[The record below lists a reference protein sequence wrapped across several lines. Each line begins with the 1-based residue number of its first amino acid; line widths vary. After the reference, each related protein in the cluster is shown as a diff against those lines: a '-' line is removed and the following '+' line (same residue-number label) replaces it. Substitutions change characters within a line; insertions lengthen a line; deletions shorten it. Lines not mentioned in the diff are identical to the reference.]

1 MVTAGRRDRAQLI
14 LVAAIAVAFI
24 VLGLVVVVNGVL
36 YTQTVSSGT
45 GTETTTDVGAT
56 ETELERGV
64 QGLLQREN
72 LAGELDSDA
81 LDDTVDGFAADR
93 STMKADQRPAIVGVR
108 VDDYGEATR
117 ISDEVEGD
125 EWEALNASGAG
136 EPSQVGYFSIVVDS
150 DEDELEVDTSES
162 DDEFEVEVGPD
173 VNDDCRLDVSDGERR
188 LDLVVDDGTCELD
201 RIDPSAEYER
211 ITIEREEETTVEA
224 DLIVEGE
231 STEGLEGDDFD
242 AVWNVTATA
251 TYDSNEMT
259 SNRTGTIELYEGEPY
274 HAWPH
279 GGDDE

>member
-24 VLGLVVVVNGVL
+24 VLGLVVAVNGVL

-56 ETELERGV
+56 ETELERGI

-81 LDDTVDGFAADR
+81 LNDTVGSFATNH
-93 STMKADQRPAIVGVR
+93 STLKADQRPAMVGVR
-108 VDDYGEATR
+108 VNGYGEA
-117 ISDEVEGD
+117 V
-125 EWEALNASGAG
+125 LASGTA
-136 EPSQVGYFSIVVDS
+136 ENETRVVNATDRRIGYFVLDVDS
-150 DEDELEVDTSES
+150 NQAQVETDDDGGFNVTVTEGENDGCELG
-162 DDEFEVEVGPD
+162 DDG
-173 VNDDCRLDVSDGERR
+173 RI
-188 LDLVVDDGTCELD
+188 DLVVNATSGEECDFGPT
-201 RIDPSAEYER
+201 IDPVEEYGPVVVELPDD
-211 ITIEREEETTVEA
+211 VEA
-224 DLIVEGE
+224 DYEIVTRGDEE
-231 STEGLEGDDFD
+231 WPEPEEGDVEFSA
-242 AVWNVTATA
+242 AVWNVTVTT